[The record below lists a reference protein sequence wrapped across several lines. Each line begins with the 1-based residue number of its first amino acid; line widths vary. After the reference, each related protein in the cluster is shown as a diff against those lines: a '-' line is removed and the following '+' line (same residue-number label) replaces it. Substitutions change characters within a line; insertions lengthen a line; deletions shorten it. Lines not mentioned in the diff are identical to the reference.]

1 MAKSIVLGY
10 HEVEENLIQWTS
22 KSVKADEVGYQIL
35 MSFGKSAKDIERYKS
50 GKGIVKFF
58 DVLLIKG
65 LFAYK
70 AVSSVKLREEL
81 EDLKNDPVINKN
93 SPKIIAVSDG
103 KTLIAYDTREEDTYE
118 NELAKLSFDFTF
130 FYPLMGVERVHGIE
144 ESPADVKAAEKLAK
158 LHDVLRAYNEFRT
171 EDDLHDLNIFIARL
185 LFCFFA
191 EDTGIFSENLF
202 TNAVESYTKAD
213 GSDLKQFL
221 NDAFN
226 IMDVKDRE
234 QNTPKFILQFPYV
247 NGGLFAKRI
256 TIPEMSYKAR
266 QIILA
271 CGKLDWKDINPD
283 IFGSMIQS
291 VVNPEQRANQGMHYT
306 SVPNIM
312 KVIQPLFLD
321 ELQAKYDEL
330 NGKYLSL
337 KKLQEVQPM
346 PINVFLNKCKPIAK
360 EVNELIN
367 RMGKM
372 KFFDPACGSG
382 NFLIITYKML
392 RLLELDLLDLLG
404 KCEGQLQMK
413 MTRISISQFYGIE
426 LLDFPHE
433 VAMLSLW
440 LAEHQMNKK
449 LFEKLGV
456 QTKALPLKNINNIVC
471 GNACTLDWNEVCPHT
486 PDEEVYVFGNPP
498 YIGSS
503 MQDDDQKADLE
514 SVCGHFQNYKNL
526 DYIANWFYKGAK
538 YIKGNNSKC
547 GFVSTNSIC
556 QGDSVALLWPNIFD
570 LGIEI
575 GFAYTSF
582 KWNNNAKN
590 NATVTVVIIG
600 IQNTGSNTK
609 ILYNSEG
616 AVTCEHINAYLL
628 NAPNIIISRRSF
640 SLSGLQEMVFGNKPT
655 DGGFLILEAEEREK
669 ILSKYP
675 KAKDII
681 KSYHGADSYINGE
694 ERYCLWITDKQVLL
708 ANSIPPVK
716 ERLDKVRN
724 FRKISKAD
732 STVLYADRPHL
743 FKQRAHKDGTSI
755 IVPRVSSEKRKYIPM
770 GLLDGNT
777 IVSDAAQV
785 VYNADTFTLGILSNS
800 MHMAWVEAVGG
811 KLETRYRYSSLVY
824 NSFPFPKITEAKRKE
839 IVDATENILLARAG
853 HPDMSLAQMYDP
865 DSMPEDLQQAHDTLD
880 CIVESCYSSKPFANN
895 EARLECLFKLYEKMV
910 KAEKV
915 KSRK

>member
-1 MAKSIVLGY
+1 MAKNNVLGY
-10 HEVEENLIQWTS
+10 HEVEENLIKWTS
-22 KSVKADEVGYQIL
+22 KAVAAGEIGYQIL
-35 MSFGKSAKDIERYKS
+35 KSFGKSDKDIERYKS
-50 GKGIVKFF
+50 GKGVVSSF
-58 DVLLIKG
+58 DGLLIKN

-70 AVSSVKLREEL
+70 KAATVHLRECL
-81 EDLKNDPVINKN
+81 EEMKADPLVNKN

-103 KTLIAYDTREEDTYE
+103 DVLVAYDTREEDTYE
-118 NELAKLSFDFTF
+118 NDLAKLSFDFTF
-130 FYPLMGVERVHGIE
+130 FYPLMGVERVHYID
-144 ESPADVKAAEKLAK
+144 ESPADMKAAEKLAK

-171 EDDLHDLNIFIARL
+171 EEELHDLNIFIARL

-191 EDTGIFSENLF
+191 EDTGIFEEHLF
-202 TNAVESYTKAD
+202 TSAVENYTKPD

-226 IMDVKDRE
+226 IMDVKERN
-234 QNTPKFILQFPYV
+234 QSVPKFILQFPYV

-256 TIPEMSYKAR
+256 QIPEMSYKAR

-330 NGKYLSL
+330 NGKYLNI
-337 KKLQEVQPM
+337 KKLNDVQPM
-346 PINVFLNKCKPIAK
+346 SVSEFLNKCKPIVK
-360 EVNELIN
+360 EINELLA
-367 RMGKM
+367 RMSKI

-392 RLLELDLLDLLG
+392 RLLELDLLELLG
-404 KCEGQLQMK
+404 KCEGHLQMK
-413 MTRISISQFYGIE
+413 MTNIRISQFYGIE

-449 LFEKLGV
+449 LEEKLGV
-456 QTKALPLKNINNIVC
+456 QTNALPLKSITNIVC
-471 GNACTLDWNEVCPHT
+471 GNACRLDWNDVCPHSA
-486 PDEEVYVFGNPP
+486 DEEVYVFGNPP

-514 SVCGHFQNYKNL
+514 SVCGHFANYKNL

-538 YIKGNNSKC
+538 YIKGCNSKC

-575 GFAYTSF
+575 GYAYTSF
-582 KWNNNAKN
+582 KWSNNAKN
-590 NATVTVVIIG
+590 NATVTVVIVG
-600 IQNTGSNTK
+600 LQNANLK
-609 ILYNSEG
+609 NKVLFNSDG
-616 AVTCEHINAYLL
+616 AVSCKNINAYLL
-628 NAPNIIISRRSF
+628 NASNIIVARRAN
-640 SLSGLQEMVFGNKPT
+640 SLSGFKKMVFGNKPT
-655 DGGFLILEAEEREK
+655 DGGFLILEPPEKEKLIAE
-669 ILSKYP
+669 YP
-675 KAKDII
+675 QAKDLV
-681 KSYHGADSYINGE
+681 KEYQGADSYINGE
-694 ERYCLWITDKQVLL
+694 ERYCLWITDRQVSL
-708 ANSIPPVK
+708 ANSIPPIK
-716 ERLDKVRN
+716 ERLKKVCE
-724 FRKISKAD
+724 FRKKSKAD

-743 FKQRAHKDGTSI
+743 FKQRAHKDGASI
-755 IVPRVSSEKRKYIPM
+755 IVPRVSSENRSYIPV
-770 GLLDGNT
+770 GLLDEKT

-785 VYNADTFTLGILSNS
+785 VYNADVFTLGILSNL
-800 MHMAWVEAVGG
+800 MHMVWVEAIGG
-811 KLETRYRYSSLVY
+811 KLESRYRYSSLVY
-824 NSFPFPKITEAKRKE
+824 NSFPFPKITEAKRNE
-839 IVDATENILLARAG
+839 IIAATEEILLARAG
-853 HPDMSLAQMYDP
+853 HPDLTLAEMYDP
-865 DSMPEDLQQAHDTLD
+865 DTMPDDLREAHNVLD
-880 CIVESCYSSKPFANN
+880 DLVDSCYPGYPFANN
-895 EARLECLFKLYEKMV
+895 EARLECLFKLYEKMT
-910 KAEKV
+910 KEEKS